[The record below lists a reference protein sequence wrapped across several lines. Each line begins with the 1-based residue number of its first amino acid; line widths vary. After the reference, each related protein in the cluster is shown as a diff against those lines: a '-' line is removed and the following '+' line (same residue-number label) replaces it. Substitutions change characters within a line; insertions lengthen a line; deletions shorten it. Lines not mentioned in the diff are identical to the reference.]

1 MSRFLKYNL
10 VFFFIGLSILLL
22 SVTSYIDFRG
32 EKLRKEYTELSFLA
46 AELIQSLNNIEQ
58 YLVDMET
65 GQRGYLITGDDQFL
79 QPYTRSSRLIDSE
92 FSRFRELASHTGII
106 PDSAVTATRELVT
119 ARVQILDEILET
131 YLSSGYDAARARIA
145 TGEGKRKMDEVR
157 SQLNYLIEL
166 ETELLRSRSADLDTV
181 NLYFQILTQ
190 VGIAFSIAIIII
202 SSAMIRRRSKHNIEL
217 GSRISAINFE
227 LSKASENIKTKNHYI
242 GMAAHDLRNP
252 LGAVLGYSELLMEDK
267 QSLDE
272 DQITYIETI
281 QQTAQHALNIVNEM
295 LELQKIDEG
304 ALEHNFELFDLRKV
318 VENIL
323 FMHSEHTRKKNIVV
337 DVDVATDASV
347 FSHKTVFIQT
357 LDNLLSNAIKFSPLG
372 TKIAIRLKSEGN
384 YIVMEVID
392 QGQGIKESEIPMLF
406 ERFQKLSSRPT
417 DGESST
423 GLGLSIVY
431 DRLNQI
437 NGDIQCMSE
446 LGRGTTFVVR
456 IPLDPSKNKTSTT

>member
-22 SVTSYIDFRG
+22 SITSYIDFRG

-58 YLVDMET
+58 HLVDMET

-79 QPYTRSSRLIDSE
+79 RPYTSSSRLIDSE
-92 FSRFRELASHTGII
+92 FSRFRELASRTGII
-106 PDSAVTATRELVT
+106 PDSAVTATQELVS
-119 ARVQILDEILET
+119 ARVQILDEILEV
-131 YLSSGYDAARARIA
+131 YLRSGYDAARDRIA
-145 TGEGKRKMDEVR
+145 TGEGRRMMEEVR
-157 SQLNYLIEL
+157 HQLNYLIEL

-181 NLYFQILTQ
+181 NMYFQILTQ
-190 VGIAFSIAIIII
+190 VGIAFSIAIILI

-227 LSKASENIKTKNHYI
+227 LSKASESIKTKNHYI

-267 QSLDE
+267 QSLDD
-272 DQITYIETI
+272 DQITYIDTI
-281 QQTAQHALNIVNEM
+281 HQTAQHALNIVNEM

-304 ALEHNFELFDLRKV
+304 ALDHNFELFDLRKTV
-318 VENIL
+318 DNIV

-337 DVDVATDASV
+337 DVQVSTDASV

-357 LDNLLSNAIKFSPLG
+357 LDNLLSNAIKFSPHG
-372 TKIAIRLKSEGN
+372 TRIVIRLKSEGN
-384 YIVMEVID
+384 DIVMEVID
-392 QGQGIKESEIPMLF
+392 QGQGIKESEIPLLF
-406 ERFQKLSSRPT
+406 ERFQKLSTRPT

-423 GLGLSIVY
+423 GLGLSIVF

-437 NGDIQCMSE
+437 NGDIQCKSE
-446 LGRGTTFVVR
+446 LGHGTTFVVR
-456 IPLDPSKNKTSTT
+456 IPLEPTKNQTPTT